1 MKLLIVEDDL
11 ALSDVLRF
19 TLRRAGFEVLLA
31 HDGRQALAQWER
43 ENPELIL
50 LDLNLPKLDGLAV
63 CRHIRAQSQ
72 TPIIMLSVRGGDEA
86 VVQGL
91 EMGADDYMVKP
102 FSPTQLVA
110 RVRAV
115 LRRTGNALT
124 PGLLH
129 AADLTLDRA
138 RAGSATAV
146 GRACA
151 PCPAGNAFVGSVD
164 AQCGA
169 GADGRK
175 PHHHHLGRGRG
186 RPHHAQ
192 AIGLSPA
199 GKAGA
204 ESRPTSLYRDGAGGG
219 VCLGGVRGESGLF
232 KSQQI

>member
-43 ENPELIL
+43 ESPHLIL

-138 RAGSATAV
+138 RLEVQRPSAEPVRLAPLEMRLLEALMLNAGQVLTAE
-146 GRACA
+146 
-151 PCPAGNAFVGSVD
+151 S
-164 AQCGA
+164 
-169 GADGRK
+169 
-175 PHHHHLGRGRG
+175 L
-186 RPHHAQ
+186 
-192 AIGLSPA
+192 ITTIW
-199 GKAGA
+199 GA
-204 ESRPTSLYRDGAGGG
+204 EGGDRTMLKQLVYRLRAKLELNPAQPRYIETVPGVGYALAG
-219 VCLGGVRGESGLF
+219 
-232 KSQQI
+232 